1 MSASDRCRRVDRR
14 GNYSL
19 LVGSLLFVVVGFA
32 AFSVDVAMITMAE
45 LQAQAA
51 ADAAS
56 HAALIAFRQNNL
68 IPEGNQAADFV
79 ISVDHVAMQQAVI
92 EPGYPQYGQYDFD
105 LRSFTPGLSAA
116 GSANAV
122 RVEVSRR
129 DGNAVQM
136 LLAPLIG
143 YDEADVTAQAITAQQ
158 ERAIVLVQDMS
169 CSMMDAT
176 TTSAVNI
183 SRLANQ
189 SFLTYLVTHPQE
201 GDMLGLAMF
210 AQQAVRPPATGTP
223 AGTATNSFTTLP
235 WAPLVLVDGNINL
248 LRDRIDGICNTQNAT
263 QPCPLSGANHPT
275 TATIGSCTNP
285 EPALGQAINELKTK
299 TDDTYFR
306 GIVFMSDGVP
316 NCNASGGTNITDAT
330 NRAYAQATAAWNE
343 DISIWSILYHN
354 GEFDPSF
361 MDAMVRGSG
370 FSQISPEAA
379 DLPAMYEEVAKSL
392 PTALVE

>member
-1 MSASDRCRRVDRR
+1 MSATEGSRRVDRR
-14 GNYSL
+14 GNYTI
-19 LVGSLLFVVVGFA
+19 LVGSLMFVVVGFA
-32 AFSVDVAMITMAE
+32 AFSVDIAMITMAE

-56 HAALIAFRQNNL
+56 HAALIAFRQNNVVT
-68 IPEGNQAADFV
+68 EGNSAANF
-79 ISVDHVAMQQAVI
+79 IMGVDHVAMKSAVI
-92 EPGYPQYGQYDFD
+92 EPGYPEYGQYDFE
-105 LRSFTPGLSAA
+105 LRTFSPGLSTR
-116 GSANAV
+116 GGANAV

-129 DGNAVQM
+129 DANAVQM

-143 YDEADVTAQAITAQQ
+143 YDDKDVTAQAITAQQ
-158 ERAIVLVQDMS
+158 ERAIMLVQDMS
-169 CSMMDAT
+169 CSMMDST

-189 SFLTYLVTHPQE
+189 TFLSYLMSHPQE

-210 AQQAVRPPATGTP
+210 AQLAARPPASGTP
-223 AGTATNSFTTLP
+223 AGSGTNTFTTVP
-235 WAPLVLVDGNINL
+235 WAPLLLVDGNASL
-248 LRDRIDGICNTQNAT
+248 LHVRIDGICNTQTTT
-263 QPCPLSGANHPT
+263 QPCPISGQYHPT

-285 EPALGQAINELKTK
+285 EPALGQAINELTTK

-316 NCNASGGTNITDAT
+316 NCGASGATDTTSAT
-330 NRAYAQATAAWNE
+330 NRAYAQANAAWNE

-354 GEFDPSF
+354 GDFDPAF

-370 FSQISPEAA
+370 FSQISPDAA